1 MQCFHIQLLVRTVLR
16 RSYYDC
22 RTVLRQFQKDETQI
36 QGNDDWKGAV
46 LVLASWDF
54 GLQFLHLMLKWEK
67 LLKGE
72 DLVSVSQAFQRVFGS
87 RGRPS
92 LDTTP
97 SSCARGENEDQGLA
111 LLERGACTHTH
122 THTHILW
129 PRTDDQ
135 QDLAYTLHTEVA
147 CDKNNHKS
155 ALRTGRSFVPQNLLW
170 ADSICF
176 MSNIKQ
182 PWQLYTESACIII
195 HYHHEQHTVRE
206 FCDFQFGAN
215 KKII

>member
-16 RSYYDC
+16 ISYYDC

-122 THTHILW
+122 THTSSGQGQTTSRIW
-129 PRTDDQ
+129 RTR
-135 QDLAYTLHTEVA
+135 YTQKWLVIKITTKVVWGQGVRLY
-147 CDKNNHKS
+147 C
-155 ALRTGRSFVPQNLLW
+155 RTSCELIQFVLW
-170 ADSICF
+170 AI
-176 MSNIKQ
+176 
-182 PWQLYTESACIII
+182 
-195 HYHHEQHTVRE
+195 
-206 FCDFQFGAN
+206 
-215 KKII
+215 

>member
-72 DLVSVSQAFQRVFGS
+72 DLVSVSQAFPASVRQQGATEPWHYAQFMCQRWKWG
-87 RGRPS
+87 P
-92 LDTTP
+92 
-97 SSCARGENEDQGLA
+97 GLGTA
-111 LLERGACTHTH
+111 WERGMHAHTH
-122 THTHILW
+122 THTSSGQGQTTSRIWRTRYTQKWLVIKITTKVLW
-129 PRTDDQ
+129 GQGVRLYRRTCCELIQ
-135 QDLAYTLHTEVA
+135 
-147 CDKNNHKS
+147 
-155 ALRTGRSFVPQNLLW
+155 FVLW
-170 ADSICF
+170 AI
-176 MSNIKQ
+176 
-182 PWQLYTESACIII
+182 
-195 HYHHEQHTVRE
+195 
-206 FCDFQFGAN
+206 
-215 KKII
+215 